1 MPSKPQICSPSLNS
15 ALQASNMPSAV
26 LISHLRP
33 EICPLRTYGNS
44 PLCST
49 GHRPFG
55 AAALLSLHFFTGSL
69 PAGHRVPLT
78 MCDPWMTCLLYCPC
92 GLPLPTLS
100 TSPRL
105 VIKCF
110 FHTSPSISSL
120 IGQFLVACTRL
131 YNPLCPSVRWSVGR
145 SRFTFFDFISSPFS
159 NKPSFSFKEAVEF
172 WFFLAFPSAE
182 NTVSLPK

>member
-1 MPSKPQICSPSLNS
+1 MGRGEFPYVLRGHISSLNS
-15 ALQASNMPSAV
+15 ALPPSNMPSAV

-78 MCDPWMTCLLYCPC
+78 MCDPWMT
-92 GLPLPTLS
+92 
-100 TSPRL
+100 
-105 VIKCF
+105 
-110 FHTSPSISSL
+110 SSL
-120 IGQFLVACTRL
+120 QFV
-131 YNPLCPSVRWSVGR
+131 
-145 SRFTFFDFISSPFS
+145 
-159 NKPSFSFKEAVEF
+159 PSF
-172 WFFLAFPSAE
+172 L
-182 NTVSLPK
+182 T